1 MLNRKNIVF
10 SVLFCLGGLL
20 VSTPQAS
27 ASFEG
32 AWTQLRHRL
41 MRAQLVRAF
50 HRLSADIHRLQK
62 ELPKA
67 DLPPQRE
74 KQLGD
79 VLACMSTF
87 TSVLPL
93 RRTQP
98 GTYLW
103 SWYGISRQLHFLKGQ
118 LKTLQTYRT
127 NYHRCLLAL
136 KPQHRFARQL
146 KATVV
151 ERRARRKLKLYEQA
165 HPTLK
170 RIYNRVKTWHMLLK
184 VMNDRSH
191 KNPRASRYLNLSRL
205 QVLKAQ
211 QILLRLQQHLLQREW
226 SRKRRIRSL
235 RVLWELAPN
244 PTKTPLPVET
254 MVPLALT
261 MGTMTISLMGAMGAM
276 GAMGVMDDIEHKE
289 QARKA
294 GLVMTGIA
302 GTSLLA
308 LSPVSM
314 ISVPQPLAANVLHT
328 LLSVAV
334 VPALGITLTRLEKP
348 EWNHLGWGVL
358 SALPLQLTWLTIGWI
373 NQSRWRRIKREW
385 QTPSDSPPPP
395 NWRMG
400 SQLETRYHLQGLSK
414 PARTFRMTP

>member
-1 MLNRKNIVF
+1 MLYRKKIVA
-10 SVLFCLGGLL
+10 SVLFGLGCLL
-20 VSTPQAS
+20 VSSSQAS

-32 AWTQLRHRL
+32 AWSQLRHRL
-41 MRAQLVRAF
+41 MQTQLVHVF
-50 HRLSADIHRLQK
+50 HWLSADIYRLQK

-87 TSVLPL
+87 TSVLEL

-103 SWYGISRQLHFLKGQ
+103 SWYWISRQLHFLKGQ
-118 LKTLQTYRT
+118 LKTLQSYRSS
-127 NYHRCLLAL
+127 YHRCLLTMKA
-136 KPQHRFARQL
+136 PHRFARQL
-146 KATVV
+146 RATVV
-151 ERRARRKLKLYEQA
+151 EKRALRKLSLYERA
-165 HPTLK
+165 HPKLK
-170 RIYNRVKTWHMLLK
+170 RMYERIQTWHMLLK
-184 VMNDRSH
+184 AMKDRTH
-191 KNPRASRYLNLSRL
+191 KSPRASRYLNLSRL

-211 QILLRLQQHLLQREW
+211 QLLLRLQQQLLQSEW
-226 SRKRRIRSL
+226 SRKRRLRSL

-244 PTKTPLPVET
+244 PTKAPLPVET

-261 MGTMTISLMGAMGAM
+261 MGTMTISLMGAMGAI
-276 GAMGVMDDIEHKE
+276 GVMDDVEHKE

-294 GLVMTGIA
+294 GLVMTGMA

-328 LLSVAV
+328 LLSLAV
-334 VPALGITLTRLEKP
+334 VPALGLTLTRLEKP

-358 SALPLQLTWLTIGWI
+358 SALPLQLTWLTLGWI
-373 NQSRWRRIKREW
+373 NQNRWRRIKQEW
-385 QTPSDSPPPP
+385 QTPSEEPPPQY
-395 NWRMG
+395 WRMG
-400 SQLETRYHLQGLSK
+400 SQLETRYRLLGSSK
-414 PARTFRMTP
+414 QAHTFRITNP